1 MSWYNH
7 PLTALKAIPNSIKLF
22 NKNQLNQTQTASYQE
37 QRSMTAYGA
46 EFEHPAVGLTP
57 RKVHNLLTQA
67 EAGSMGAMLALFE
80 DMEERDLHILAE
92 MSKRKRAVV
101 KLDWQIKAPAN
112 ADANEQKYT
121 DAIASMLEAV
131 ENWEQIITDSLDAI
145 GKGYS
150 CHELHW
156 VRDGNLWLIDDINW
170 QTPHRFTIDPFNPN
184 QLRLSGGGIGD
195 DEDLWENAWLV
206 HTHKA
211 KSGYLVRGGLHRA
224 LVWSYVFK
232 NYSVR
237 DLAEFLEIYGLPLRL
252 GTYPAGATEG
262 EKFTLLKAVMDIGH
276 RAAGIIPQGM
286 MIDFK
291 EAAKGSSDPFMDM
304 VKWCELSQSKA
315 ILGGTLTSQA
325 DGKSS
330 TNALGKVHEETRL
343 EIRDSDAKQLA
354 SSISRDVIG
363 ALMRINY
370 PDVSPRRYPK
380 FVFDISEN
388 EDISVFA
395 EALPKLVGIGM
406 KIPVEWGHEKL
417 GIPLANEGEP
427 VLSMVQTNNTAN
439 QAPLTAQL
447 ANLTLLNK
455 SQADKPIPAE
465 TTAESQRMALE
476 TGANA
481 VLSNEFLA
489 DIGKHLTA
497 DMVQALQGFDSFEE
511 ALGYLSDNVPSD
523 NPKLMASLQQMIAV
537 SMAKGIDDQLTARGG
552 Q

>member
-1 MSWYNH
+1 MSWYNQ
-7 PLTALKAIPNSIKLF
+7 PLNAIAALKNIPKLF
-22 NKNQLNQTQTASYQE
+22 NKDQLTQSQTE
-37 QRSMTAYGA
+37 NRSMTAYGA
-46 EFEHPAVGLTP
+46 EFEHPAIGLTP
-57 RKVHNLLTQA
+57 LKVHALLTQA
-67 EAGSMGAMLALFE
+67 EAGNMNAMLALFE
-80 DMEERDLHILAE
+80 DMEERDLHLLAE
-92 MSKRKRAVV
+92 MSKRKRTVA
-101 KLDWQIKAPAN
+101 KLDWSIKAPKN

-121 DAIASMLEAV
+121 EVISELIGII
-131 ENWEQIITDSLDAI
+131 ENFEDIITDSLDAI
-145 GKGYS
+145 GKGFS

-156 VRDGNLWLIDDINW
+156 VREGNVWLINDMQW
-170 QTPHRFTIDPFNPN
+170 HVPQRFIIDPFNQRELLLASN
-184 QLRLSGGGIGD
+184 GLGD
-195 DEDLWENAWLV
+195 DEPLWENAWLV

-252 GTYPAGATEG
+252 GTYPAGATDG
-262 EKFTLLKAVMDIGH
+262 EKLTLLRAVMEIGH

-304 VKWCELSQSKA
+304 IKWCEMSQSKA

-330 TNALGKVHEETRL
+330 TNALGKVHDETRL

-370 PDVSPRRYPK
+370 PNVSPRRYPK
-380 FVFDISEN
+380 FVFDLAET
-388 EDISVFA
+388 EDIGVYS

-406 KIPVEWGHEKL
+406 QIPAPWAHKRL
-417 GIPLANEGEP
+417 GIPMVSGDEP
-427 VLSMVQTNNTAN
+427 VLAVPQTTNPTT

-447 ANLTLLNK
+447 PAIAMLN
-455 SQADKPIPAE
+455 QATDTAIPAE

-476 TGANA
+476 TGLDA
-481 VLSNEFLA
+481 VLSNDMLGQ
-489 DIGKHLTA
+489 IGQRLTA
-497 DMVQALQGFDSFEE
+497 GMVEKLQGFDSFEE
-511 ALGYLSDNVPSD
+511 ALGYLSDNVPD
-523 NPKLMASLQQMIAV
+523 NPELLASLTQMIAI
-537 SMAKGIDDQLTARGG
+537 STAMGIDDQLTARGSNA
-552 Q
+552 

>member
-1 MSWYNH
+1 MSWYNQ
-7 PLTALKAIPNSIKLF
+7 PLNAIAALKNIPKLF
-22 NKNQLNQTQTASYQE
+22 NKDQLTQSQTE
-37 QRSMTAYGA
+37 NRSMTAYGA
-46 EFEHPAVGLTP
+46 EFEHPAIGLTP
-57 RKVHNLLTQA
+57 LKVHALLTQA
-67 EAGSMGAMLALFE
+67 EAGNMNAMLALFE
-80 DMEERDLHILAE
+80 DMEERDLHLLAE
-92 MSKRKRAVV
+92 MSKRKRTVA
-101 KLDWQIKAPAN
+101 KLDWSIKAPKN

-121 DAIASMLEAV
+121 EVISELIGII
-131 ENWEQIITDSLDAI
+131 ENFEDIITDSLDAI
-145 GKGYS
+145 GKGFS

-156 VRDGNLWLIDDINW
+156 VREGNLWLINDMQW
-170 QTPHRFTIDPFNPN
+170 HVPQRFIIDPFNQRELLLAGN
-184 QLRLSGGGIGD
+184 GLGD
-195 DEDLWENAWLV
+195 DEPLWENAWLV

-252 GTYPAGATEG
+252 GTYPAGATDG
-262 EKFTLLKAVMDIGH
+262 EKLTLLRAVMEIGH

-304 VKWCELSQSKA
+304 IKWCEMSQSKA

-370 PDVSPRRYPK
+370 PNVSPRRYPK
-380 FVFDISEN
+380 FVFDLAET
-388 EDISVFA
+388 EDIGVYS
-395 EALPKLVGIGM
+395 EALPKLVSIGM
-406 KIPVEWGHEKL
+406 QIPAPWAHKRL
-417 GIPLANEGEP
+417 GIPMVSGDEP
-427 VLSMVQTNNTAN
+427 VLSMAQANQPTN

-447 ANLTLLNK
+447 PAIAMLN
-455 SQADKPIPAE
+455 QATDTAIPAE

-476 TGANA
+476 TGLDA
-481 VLSNEFLA
+481 VLSNDMLGQ
-489 DIGKHLTA
+489 IGQRLTA
-497 DMVQALQGFDSFEE
+497 GMVEKLQGFDSFEE
-511 ALGYLSDNVPSD
+511 ALGYLSDNMPD
-523 NPKLMASLQQMIAV
+523 NPELLASLTQMIAI
-537 SMAKGIDDQLTARGG
+537 STAMGIDDQLTARGSNA
-552 Q
+552 

>member
-7 PLTALKAIPNSIKLF
+7 SIAALKSLPAKLF
-22 NKNQLNQTQTASYQE
+22 DKSQLGRQQTE
-37 QRSMTAYGA
+37 NRSMTAYGA
-46 EFEHPAVGLTP
+46 EFEHPAIGLTP
-57 RKVHNLLTQA
+57 LKVHALLTQA
-67 EAGSMGAMLALFE
+67 EAGNMNAMLALFE
-80 DMEERDLHILAE
+80 DMEERDLHLLAE
-92 MSKRKRAVV
+92 MSKRKRTVA
-101 KLDWQIKAPAN
+101 KLDWSIKAPKN

-121 DAIASMLEAV
+121 DAISELIGV
-131 ENWEQIITDSLDAI
+131 IENFEDIITDSLDAI
-145 GKGYS
+145 GKGFS

-156 VRDGNLWLIDDINW
+156 VREGNVWLINDMQW
-170 QTPHRFTIDPFNPN
+170 HVPQRFIIDPFN
-184 QLRLSGGGIGD
+184 QRELLLSGQGVGD
-195 DEDLWENAWLV
+195 NEKLWDNAWLV

-252 GTYPAGATEG
+252 GTYPAGATNG
-262 EKFTLLKAVMDIGH
+262 EKMTLLRAVMDIGH

-304 VKWCELSQSKA
+304 IKWCEMSQSKA

-370 PDVSPRRYPK
+370 PNVSPRRYPK
-380 FVFDISEN
+380 FVFDLAET
-388 EDISVFA
+388 EDIGVYS
-395 EALPKLVGIGM
+395 EALPKLVSIGM
-406 KIPVEWGHEKL
+406 QIPAPWAHKRL
-417 GIPLANEGEP
+417 GIPMVSGDEP
-427 VLSMVQTNNTAN
+427 VLAVPQTTNPTT

-447 ANLTLLNK
+447 PAIAMLN
-455 SQADKPIPAE
+455 QATDTAIPAE

-476 TGANA
+476 NGLDAL
-481 VLSNEFLA
+481 LSNDMLGQ
-489 DIGKHLTA
+489 IGQRLTA
-497 DMVQALQGFDSFEE
+497 DMVEKLQGFDSFEE
-511 ALGYLSDNVPSD
+511 ALGYLSDNVPD
-523 NPKLMASLQQMIAV
+523 NPALLASLTQMIAI
-537 SMAKGIDDQLTARGG
+537 STAMGIDDQLTARGSNA
-552 Q
+552 

>member
-1 MSWYNH
+1 MSWYNQ
-7 PLTALKAIPNSIKLF
+7 PLNAIAALKNIPKLF
-22 NKNQLNQTQTASYQE
+22 NKDQLTQSQTE
-37 QRSMTAYGA
+37 NRSMTAFGA
-46 EFEHPAVGLTP
+46 EFEHPAIGLTP
-57 RKVHNLLTQA
+57 LKVHALLTQA
-67 EAGSMGAMLALFE
+67 EAGNMNAMLALFE
-80 DMEERDLHILAE
+80 DMEERDLHLLAE
-92 MSKRKRAVV
+92 MSKRKRTVA
-101 KLDWQIKAPAN
+101 KLDWSIKAPKN

-121 DAIASMLEAV
+121 EVISELMGII
-131 ENWEQIITDSLDAI
+131 ENFEDIITDSLDAI
-145 GKGYS
+145 GKGFS

-156 VRDGNLWLIDDINW
+156 VREGNVWLINDMQW
-170 QTPHRFTIDPFNPN
+170 HVPQRFIIDPFNQRKLLLAGN
-184 QLRLSGGGIGD
+184 GLGD
-195 DEDLWENAWLV
+195 DEPLWENAWLV

-252 GTYPAGATEG
+252 GTYPAGATDG
-262 EKFTLLKAVMDIGH
+262 EKLTLLRAVMEIGH

-304 VKWCELSQSKA
+304 IKWCEMSQSKA

-330 TNALGKVHEETRL
+330 TNALGKVHDETRL

-370 PDVSPRRYPK
+370 PNVSPRRYPK
-380 FVFDISEN
+380 FVFDLAET
-388 EDISVFA
+388 EDIGVYS
-395 EALPKLVGIGM
+395 EALPKLVSIGM
-406 KIPVEWGHEKL
+406 QIPAPWAHKRL
-417 GIPLANEGEP
+417 GIPMVSGDEP
-427 VLSMVQTNNTAN
+427 VLAVPQTTNPTT

-447 ANLTLLNK
+447 PAIAMLN
-455 SQADKPIPAE
+455 QATDTAIPAE

-476 TGANA
+476 NGLDAL
-481 VLSNEFLA
+481 LSNDMLGQ
-489 DIGKHLTA
+489 IGQHLTA
-497 DMVQALQGFDSFEE
+497 GMVEKLQGFDSFEE
-511 ALGYLSDNVPSD
+511 ALGYLSDNVPD
-523 NPKLMASLQQMIAV
+523 NPELLASLTQMIAI
-537 SMAKGIDDQLTARGG
+537 STAMGIDDQLTARGSNG
-552 Q
+552 

>member
-1 MSWYNH
+1 MSWYNQ
-7 PLTALKAIPNSIKLF
+7 PLNAIAALKNIPKLF
-22 NKNQLNQTQTASYQE
+22 NKDQLTQSQTE
-37 QRSMTAYGA
+37 NRSMTAYGA
-46 EFEHPAVGLTP
+46 EFEHPAIGLTP
-57 RKVHNLLTQA
+57 LKVHALLTQA
-67 EAGSMGAMLALFE
+67 EAGNMNAMLALFE
-80 DMEERDLHILAE
+80 DMEERDLHLLAE
-92 MSKRKRAVV
+92 MSKRKRTVA
-101 KLDWQIKAPAN
+101 KLDWSIKAPKN

-121 DAIASMLEAV
+121 EVISELMGII
-131 ENWEQIITDSLDAI
+131 ENFEDIITDSLDAI
-145 GKGYS
+145 GKGFS
-150 CHELHW
+150 CHEIHW
-156 VRDGNLWLIDDINW
+156 VREGNVWLINDMQW
-170 QTPHRFTIDPFNPN
+170 HVPQRFIIDPFNQRELLLAGN
-184 QLRLSGGGIGD
+184 GFGD
-195 DEDLWENAWLV
+195 DEPLWENAWLV

-252 GTYPAGATEG
+252 GTYPAGATDG
-262 EKFTLLKAVMDIGH
+262 EKLTLLRAVMEIGH

-304 VKWCELSQSKA
+304 IKWCEMSQSKA

-370 PDVSPRRYPK
+370 PNVSPRRYPK
-380 FVFDISEN
+380 FVFDLAET
-388 EDISVFA
+388 EDIGVYS
-395 EALPKLVGIGM
+395 EALPKLVSIGM
-406 KIPVEWGHEKL
+406 QIPAPWAHKRL
-417 GIPLANEGEP
+417 GIPMVSGDEP
-427 VLSMVQTNNTAN
+427 VLSMAQANQPTN

-447 ANLTLLNK
+447 PAIAMLN
-455 SQADKPIPAE
+455 QATDTAIPAE

-476 TGANA
+476 TGLDA
-481 VLSNEFLA
+481 VLSNDMLGQ
-489 DIGKHLTA
+489 IGQRLTA
-497 DMVQALQGFDSFEE
+497 GMVEKLQGFDSFEE
-511 ALGYLSDNVPSD
+511 ALGYLSDNVPD
-523 NPKLMASLQQMIAV
+523 NPELLASLTQMIAI
-537 SMAKGIDDQLTARGG
+537 STAMGIDDQLTARGSNA
-552 Q
+552 

>member
-1 MSWYNH
+1 MSWYNQ
-7 PLTALKAIPNSIKLF
+7 PLNAIAALKNIPKLF
-22 NKNQLNQTQTASYQE
+22 NKDQLTQSQTE
-37 QRSMTAYGA
+37 NRSMTAYGA
-46 EFEHPAVGLTP
+46 EFEHPAIGLTP
-57 RKVHNLLTQA
+57 LKVHALLTQA
-67 EAGSMGAMLALFE
+67 EAGNMNAMLALFE
-80 DMEERDLHILAE
+80 DMEERDLHLLAE
-92 MSKRKRAVV
+92 MSKRKRTVA
-101 KLDWQIKAPAN
+101 KLDWSIKAPKN

-121 DAIASMLEAV
+121 EVISELMGII
-131 ENWEQIITDSLDAI
+131 ENFEDIITDSLDAI
-145 GKGYS
+145 GKGFS

-156 VRDGNLWLIDDINW
+156 VREGNVWLINDMQW
-170 QTPHRFTIDPFNPN
+170 HVPQRFIIDPFNQRKLLLAGN
-184 QLRLSGGGIGD
+184 GLGD
-195 DEDLWENAWLV
+195 DEPLWENAWLV

-252 GTYPAGATEG
+252 GTYPAGATDG
-262 EKFTLLKAVMDIGH
+262 EKLTLLRAVMEIGH

-304 VKWCELSQSKA
+304 IKWCEMSQSKA

-370 PDVSPRRYPK
+370 PNVSPRRYPK
-380 FVFDISEN
+380 FVFDLAET
-388 EDISVFA
+388 EDIGVYS

-406 KIPVEWGHEKL
+406 QIPAPWAHKRL
-417 GIPLANEGEP
+417 GIPMVSGDEP
-427 VLSMVQTNNTAN
+427 VLAVPQTTNPTT

-447 ANLTLLNK
+447 PAIAMLN
-455 SQADKPIPAE
+455 QATDTAIPAE

-476 TGANA
+476 TGLDA
-481 VLSNEFLA
+481 VLSNDMLGQ
-489 DIGKHLTA
+489 IGQRLTA
-497 DMVQALQGFDSFEE
+497 GMVEKLQGFDSFEE
-511 ALGYLSDNVPSD
+511 ALGYLSDNVPD
-523 NPKLMASLQQMIAV
+523 NPELLASLTQMIAI
-537 SMAKGIDDQLTARGG
+537 STAMGIDDQLTARGSNG
-552 Q
+552 

>member
-1 MSWYNH
+1 MSWYNQ
-7 PLTALKAIPNSIKLF
+7 PLNAIAALKNIPKLF
-22 NKNQLNQTQTASYQE
+22 NKDQLTQNQTE
-37 QRSMTAYGA
+37 NRSMTAYGA
-46 EFEHPAVGLTP
+46 EFEHPAIGLTP
-57 RKVHNLLTQA
+57 LKVHALLTQA
-67 EAGSMGAMLALFE
+67 EAGNMNAMLALFE
-80 DMEERDLHILAE
+80 DMEERDLHLLAE
-92 MSKRKRAVV
+92 MSKRKRTVA
-101 KLDWQIKAPAN
+101 KLDWSIKAPKN

-121 DAIASMLEAV
+121 EVISELMGII
-131 ENWEQIITDSLDAI
+131 ENFEDIITDSLDAI
-145 GKGYS
+145 GKGFS

-156 VRDGNLWLIDDINW
+156 VREGNVWLINDMQW
-170 QTPHRFTIDPFNPN
+170 HVPQRFIIDPFNQRELLLAGN
-184 QLRLSGGGIGD
+184 GLGD
-195 DEDLWENAWLV
+195 DEPLWENAWLV

-252 GTYPAGATEG
+252 GTYPAGATDG
-262 EKFTLLKAVMDIGH
+262 EKLTLLRAVMEIGH

-304 VKWCELSQSKA
+304 IKWCEMSQSKA

-370 PDVSPRRYPK
+370 PNVSPRRYPK
-380 FVFDISEN
+380 FVFDLAET
-388 EDISVFA
+388 EDIGVYS
-395 EALPKLVGIGM
+395 EALPKLVSIGM
-406 KIPVEWGHEKL
+406 QIPTPWAHKRL
-417 GIPLANEGEP
+417 GIPMVSGDEP
-427 VLSMVQTNNTAN
+427 VLSMAQAN

-447 ANLTLLNK
+447 PAIAMLN
-455 SQADKPIPAE
+455 QATDTAIPAE

-476 TGANA
+476 NGLDA
-481 VLSNEFLA
+481 VLSNDMLGQ
-489 DIGKHLTA
+489 IGQRLTA
-497 DMVQALQGFDSFEE
+497 GMVEKLQGFDSFEE
-511 ALGYLSDNVPSD
+511 ALGYLSDNVPD
-523 NPKLMASLQQMIAV
+523 NPDLLASLTQMIAI
-537 SMAKGIDDQLTARGG
+537 STAMGIDDQLTARGSNA
-552 Q
+552 

>member
-1 MSWYNH
+1 MSWYNQ
-7 PLTALKAIPNSIKLF
+7 PLNAIAALKNIPKLF
-22 NKNQLNQTQTASYQE
+22 NKDQLTQSQTE
-37 QRSMTAYGA
+37 NRSMTAYGA
-46 EFEHPAVGLTP
+46 EFEHPAIGLTP
-57 RKVHNLLTQA
+57 LKIHALLTQA
-67 EAGSMGAMLALFE
+67 EAGNMNAMLALFE
-80 DMEERDLHILAE
+80 DMEERDLHLLAE
-92 MSKRKRAVV
+92 MSKRKRTVA
-101 KLDWQIKAPAN
+101 KLDWSIKAPKN

-121 DAIASMLEAV
+121 DAISELIGV
-131 ENWEQIITDSLDAI
+131 IENFEDIITNSLDAI

-156 VRDGNLWLIDDINW
+156 VREGNVWLINDMQW
-170 QTPHRFTIDPFNPN
+170 HVPQRFIIDPFNQRELLLAGN
-184 QLRLSGGGIGD
+184 GLSD
-195 DEDLWENAWLV
+195 DEPLWENAWLV

-252 GTYPAGATEG
+252 GTYPAGATNG
-262 EKFTLLKAVMDIGH
+262 EKMTLLRAVMDIGH

-304 VKWCELSQSKA
+304 IKWCEMSQSKA

-330 TNALGKVHEETRL
+330 TNALGKVHDDTRI

-370 PDVSPRRYPK
+370 PNVSPRRYPK
-380 FVFDISEN
+380 FVFDLAET
-388 EDISVFA
+388 EDIGVYS
-395 EALPKLVGIGM
+395 EALPKLVSIGM
-406 KIPVEWGHEKL
+406 QIPAPWAHKRL
-417 GIPLANEGEP
+417 GIPMVSGDEP
-427 VLSMVQTNNTAN
+427 VLAVPQTTNPTT

-447 ANLTLLNK
+447 PAIAMLN
-455 SQADKPIPAE
+455 QATDTAIPAE

-476 TGANA
+476 NGLDAL
-481 VLSNEFLA
+481 LSNDMLGQ
-489 DIGKHLTA
+489 IGKNLTA
-497 DMVQALQGFDSFEE
+497 DMVEKLQGFDSFEE
-511 ALGYLSDNVPSD
+511 ALGYLSDNVPD
-523 NPKLMASLQQMIAV
+523 NPELLASLTQMIAI
-537 SMAKGIDDQLTARGG
+537 STAMGIDDQLTARGSNG
-552 Q
+552 

>member
-1 MSWYNH
+1 MSWYNQ
-7 PLTALKAIPNSIKLF
+7 PLNAIAALKNIPKLF
-22 NKNQLNQTQTASYQE
+22 NKDQLTQSQTE
-37 QRSMTAYGA
+37 NRSMTAYGA
-46 EFEHPAVGLTP
+46 EFEHPAIGLTP
-57 RKVHNLLTQA
+57 LKVHALLTQA
-67 EAGSMGAMLALFE
+67 EAGNMNAMLALFE
-80 DMEERDLHILAE
+80 DMEERDLHLLAE
-92 MSKRKRAVV
+92 MSKRKRTVA
-101 KLDWQIKAPAN
+101 KLDWSIKAPKN

-121 DAIASMLEAV
+121 EAISELIGII
-131 ENWEQIITDSLDAI
+131 ENFEDIITDSLDAI
-145 GKGYS
+145 GKGFS

-156 VRDGNLWLIDDINW
+156 VREGNVWLINDMQW
-170 QTPHRFTIDPFNPN
+170 HVPQRFIIDPFNQRKLLLAGN
-184 QLRLSGGGIGD
+184 GLGD
-195 DEDLWENAWLV
+195 DEPLWENAWLV

-252 GTYPAGATEG
+252 GTYPAGATDG
-262 EKFTLLKAVMDIGH
+262 EKLTLLRAVMEIGH

-304 VKWCELSQSKA
+304 IKWCEMSQSKA

-370 PDVSPRRYPK
+370 PNVSPRRYPK
-380 FVFDISEN
+380 FVFDLAET
-388 EDISVFA
+388 EDIGVYS
-395 EALPKLVGIGM
+395 EALPKLVSIGM
-406 KIPVEWGHEKL
+406 QIPAPWAHKRL
-417 GIPLANEGEP
+417 GIPMVSGDEP
-427 VLSMVQTNNTAN
+427 VLSMAQANQPTN

-447 ANLTLLNK
+447 PAVAMLN
-455 SQADKPIPAE
+455 QATDTAIPAE

-476 TGANA
+476 NGLDAL
-481 VLSNEFLA
+481 LSNDMLGQ
-489 DIGKHLTA
+489 IGQHLTA
-497 DMVQALQGFDSFEE
+497 GMVEKLQGFDSFEE
-511 ALGYLSDNVPSD
+511 ALGYLSDNVPD
-523 NPKLMASLQQMIAV
+523 NPELLASLTQMIAI
-537 SMAKGIDDQLTARGG
+537 STAMGIDDQLTARGSNG
-552 Q
+552 

>member
-1 MSWYNH
+1 MSWYNQ
-7 PLTALKAIPNSIKLF
+7 PLNAIAALKNIPKLF
-22 NKNQLNQTQTASYQE
+22 NKDQLTQSQTE
-37 QRSMTAYGA
+37 NRSMTAYGA
-46 EFEHPAVGLTP
+46 EFEHPAIGLTP
-57 RKVHNLLTQA
+57 LKVHALLTQA
-67 EAGSMGAMLALFE
+67 EAGNMNAMLALFE
-80 DMEERDLHILAE
+80 DMEERDLHLLAE
-92 MSKRKRAVV
+92 MSKRKRTVA
-101 KLDWQIKAPAN
+101 KLDWSIKAPKN

-121 DAIASMLEAV
+121 EVISELMGII
-131 ENWEQIITDSLDAI
+131 ENFEDIITDSLDAI
-145 GKGYS
+145 GKGFS

-156 VRDGNLWLIDDINW
+156 VREGNVWLINDMQW
-170 QTPHRFTIDPFNPN
+170 HVPQRFIIDPFNQRELLLAGN
-184 QLRLSGGGIGD
+184 GLGD
-195 DEDLWENAWLV
+195 DEPLWENAWLV

-252 GTYPAGATEG
+252 GTYPAGATNG
-262 EKFTLLKAVMDIGH
+262 EKLTLLRAVMEIGH

-304 VKWCELSQSKA
+304 IKWCEMSQSKA

-330 TNALGKVHEETRL
+330 TNALGKVHDDTRI

-354 SSISRDVIG
+354 ASLSRDVIG

-370 PDVSPRRYPK
+370 PNISPRRYPK
-380 FVFDISEN
+380 FVFDLAET
-388 EDISVFA
+388 EDIGVYS

-406 KIPVEWGHEKL
+406 QIPAPWAHKRL
-417 GIPLANEGEP
+417 GIPMVSGDEP
-427 VLSMVQTNNTAN
+427 VLAVPQTTNPTT

-447 ANLTLLNK
+447 PAVAMMNQ
-455 SQADKPIPAE
+455 SQTDNSIPAE

-476 TGANA
+476 NGLDAL
-481 VLSNEFLA
+481 LSNDMLGQ
-489 DIGKHLTA
+489 IGQRLTA
-497 DMVQALQGFDSFEE
+497 GMVEKLQGFDSFEE
-511 ALGYLSDNVPSD
+511 ALGYLSDNVPD
-523 NPKLMASLQQMIAV
+523 NPELLASLTQMIAI
-537 SMAKGIDDQLTARGG
+537 STAMGIDDQLTARGSNA
-552 Q
+552 

>member
-1 MSWYNH
+1 MSWYNQ
-7 PLTALKAIPNSIKLF
+7 PLNAIAALKNIPKLF
-22 NKNQLNQTQTASYQE
+22 NKDQLTQSQTE
-37 QRSMTAYGA
+37 NRSMTAYGA
-46 EFEHPAVGLTP
+46 EFEHPAIGLTP
-57 RKVHNLLTQA
+57 LKVHALLTQA
-67 EAGSMGAMLALFE
+67 EAGNMNAMLALFE
-80 DMEERDLHILAE
+80 DMEERDLHLLAE
-92 MSKRKRAVV
+92 MSKRKRTVA
-101 KLDWQIKAPAN
+101 KLDWSIKAPKN

-121 DAIASMLEAV
+121 EVISELIGII
-131 ENWEQIITDSLDAI
+131 ENFEDIITDSLDAI
-145 GKGYS
+145 GKGFS

-156 VRDGNLWLIDDINW
+156 VREGNVWLINDMQW
-170 QTPHRFTIDPFNPN
+170 HVPQRFIIDPFNQRELLLAGN
-184 QLRLSGGGIGD
+184 GLGD
-195 DEDLWENAWLV
+195 DEPLWENAWLV

-252 GTYPAGATEG
+252 GTYPAGATNG
-262 EKFTLLKAVMDIGH
+262 EKLTLLRAVMEIGH

-304 VKWCELSQSKA
+304 IKWCEMSQSKA

-330 TNALGKVHEETRL
+330 TNALGKVHDETRL

-370 PDVSPRRYPK
+370 PHVSPRRYPK
-380 FVFDISEN
+380 LVFDLAET
-388 EDISVFA
+388 EDIGVYS

-406 KIPVEWGHEKL
+406 QIPAPWAHKRL
-417 GIPLANEGEP
+417 GIPMVSGDEP
-427 VLSMVQTNNTAN
+427 VLSMAQANKPTN

-447 ANLTLLNK
+447 PAVAMLN
-455 SQADKPIPAE
+455 QATDTAIPAE

-476 TGANA
+476 NGLDAL
-481 VLSNEFLA
+481 LSNDMLGQ
-489 DIGKHLTA
+489 IGQRLTA
-497 DMVQALQGFDSFEE
+497 DMVEKLQGFDSFEE
-511 ALGYLSDNVPSD
+511 ALGYLSDNVPD
-523 NPKLMASLQQMIAV
+523 NPELLASLTQMIAI
-537 SMAKGIDDQLTARGG
+537 STAMGIDDQLTARGSNA
-552 Q
+552 

>member
-1 MSWYNH
+1 MSWYNQ
-7 PLTALKAIPNSIKLF
+7 PLNAIAALKNIPKLF
-22 NKNQLNQTQTASYQE
+22 NKDQLTQSQTE
-37 QRSMTAYGA
+37 NRSMTAYGA
-46 EFEHPAVGLTP
+46 EFEHPAIGLTP
-57 RKVHNLLTQA
+57 LKVHALLTQA
-67 EAGSMGAMLALFE
+67 EAGNMNAMLALFE
-80 DMEERDLHILAE
+80 DMEERDLHLLAE
-92 MSKRKRAVV
+92 MSKRKRTVA
-101 KLDWQIKAPAN
+101 KLDWSIKAPKN

-121 DAIASMLEAV
+121 EVISELMGII
-131 ENWEQIITDSLDAI
+131 ENFEDIITDSLDAI
-145 GKGYS
+145 GKGFS

-156 VRDGNLWLIDDINW
+156 VREGNVWLINDMQW
-170 QTPHRFTIDPFNPN
+170 HVPQRFIIDPFNQRELLLAGN
-184 QLRLSGGGIGD
+184 GLGD
-195 DEDLWENAWLV
+195 DEPLWENAWLV

-252 GTYPAGATEG
+252 GTYPAGATDG
-262 EKFTLLKAVMDIGH
+262 EKLTLLRAVMEIGH

-304 VKWCELSQSKA
+304 IKWCEMSQSKA

-330 TNALGKVHEETRL
+330 TNALGKVHDETRL

-370 PDVSPRRYPK
+370 PNVSPRRYPK
-380 FVFDISEN
+380 FVFDLAET
-388 EDISVFA
+388 EDIGVYS
-395 EALPKLVGIGM
+395 EALPKLVSIGM
-406 KIPVEWGHEKL
+406 QIPAPWAHKRL
-417 GIPLANEGEP
+417 GIPMVSGDEP
-427 VLSMVQTNNTAN
+427 VLAVPQTTNPTT

-447 ANLTLLNK
+447 PAIAMLN
-455 SQADKPIPAE
+455 QATDTAIPAE

-476 TGANA
+476 TGLDA
-481 VLSNEFLA
+481 VLSNDMLGQ
-489 DIGKHLTA
+489 IGQRLTA
-497 DMVQALQGFDSFEE
+497 GMVEKLQGFDSFEE
-511 ALGYLSDNVPSD
+511 ALGYLSDNVPD
-523 NPKLMASLQQMIAV
+523 NPELLASLTQMIAI
-537 SMAKGIDDQLTARGG
+537 STAMGIDDQLTARGSNA
-552 Q
+552 

>member
-7 PLTALKAIPNSIKLF
+7 PFNAIAALKNIPKLF
-22 NKNQLNQTQTASYQE
+22 NKDQLTQSQTE
-37 QRSMTAYGA
+37 NRSMTAYGA
-46 EFEHPAVGLTP
+46 EFEHPAIGLTP
-57 RKVHNLLTQA
+57 LKVHALLTQA
-67 EAGSMGAMLALFE
+67 EAGNMNAMLALFE
-80 DMEERDLHILAE
+80 DMEERDLHLLAE
-92 MSKRKRAVV
+92 MSKRKRTVA
-101 KLDWQIKAPAN
+101 KLDWSIKAPKN

-121 DAIASMLEAV
+121 EVISELMGII
-131 ENWEQIITDSLDAI
+131 ENFEDIITDSLDAI
-145 GKGYS
+145 GKGFS

-156 VRDGNLWLIDDINW
+156 VREGNVWLINDMQW
-170 QTPHRFTIDPFNPN
+170 HVPQRFIIDPFNQRELLLAGN
-184 QLRLSGGGIGD
+184 GLGD
-195 DEDLWENAWLV
+195 DEPLWENAWLV

-252 GTYPAGATEG
+252 GTYPAGATNG
-262 EKFTLLKAVMDIGH
+262 EKMTLLRAVMDIGH

-304 VKWCELSQSKA
+304 IKWCEMSQSKA

-330 TNALGKVHEETRL
+330 TNALGKVHDDTRI

-370 PDVSPRRYPK
+370 PNVSPRRYPK
-380 FVFDISEN
+380 FVFDLAET
-388 EDISVFA
+388 EDIGVYS

-406 KIPVEWGHEKL
+406 QIPAPWAHKRL
-417 GIPLANEGEP
+417 GIPMVSGDEP
-427 VLSMVQTNNTAN
+427 VLSMAQANKPTN

-447 ANLTLLNK
+447 PAIAMLN
-455 SQADKPIPAE
+455 QATDTAIPAE

-476 TGANA
+476 TGLDA
-481 VLSNEFLA
+481 VLSNDMLGQ
-489 DIGKHLTA
+489 IGQRLTA
-497 DMVQALQGFDSFEE
+497 DMVEKLQGFDSFEE
-511 ALGYLSDNVPSD
+511 ALGYLSDNVPD
-523 NPKLMASLQQMIAV
+523 NPALLASLTQMIAI
-537 SMAKGIDDQLTARGG
+537 STAMGIDDQLTARGSNA
-552 Q
+552 

>member
-7 PLTALKAIPNSIKLF
+7 PLTALKALPNQMVKLF
-22 NKNQLNQTQTASYQE
+22 EKSQLEHTQTE
-37 QRSMTAYGA
+37 NRSMTAYGA
-46 EFEHPAVGLTP
+46 EFEHPAIGLTP
-57 RKVHNLLTQA
+57 LKIHALLTQA
-67 EAGSMGAMLALFE
+67 EAGSMNAMLALFE
-80 DMEERDLHILAE
+80 DMEERDLHLLAE
-92 MSKRKRAVV
+92 MSKRKRAVA
-101 KLDWQIKAPAN
+101 KLDWTIKAPKN
-112 ADANEQKYT
+112 ADSNEQKYT
-121 DAIASMLEAV
+121 DAISEMLGTI
-131 ENWEQIITDSLDAI
+131 ENFEDIITDCLDAI

-150 CHELHW
+150 CHELRW
-156 VRDGNLWLIDDINW
+156 VREGNVWLIEDMQWHLPN
-170 QTPHRFTIDPFNPN
+170 RFIIDPFNQRELLLAGN
-184 QLRLSGGGIGD
+184 GLGD
-195 DEDLWENAWLV
+195 DEKLWENAWLV

-252 GTYPAGATEG
+252 GTYPAGATDS
-262 EKFTLLKAVMDIGH
+262 EKFTLLKAVMEIGH

-304 VKWCELSQSKA
+304 IKWCEMSQSKA

-354 SSISRDVIG
+354 ASISRDVIG

-380 FVFDISEN
+380 FAFDTSEN

-395 EALPKLVGIGM
+395 EALPKLVGVGM
-406 KIPVEWGHEKL
+406 QIPTEWGHKKL
-417 GIPLANEGEP
+417 GIPMAGDGDK
-427 VLSMVQTNNTAN
+427 VLMIAQTDSKAS
-439 QAPLTAQL
+439 QASLTQQLSNLTALSNQ
-447 ANLTLLNK
+447 TL
-455 SQADKPIPAE
+455 PAE
-465 TTAESQRMALE
+465 TPQESVAENQRMALE
-476 TGANA
+476 SALDTT
-481 VLSNEFLA
+481 LSNELLA
-489 DIGKHLTA
+489 TISKNLTA
-497 DMVQALQGFDSFEE
+497 DMVKTLQGFDSFEE

-523 NPKLMASLQQMIAV
+523 NPELMASLSQMIAV
-537 SMAKGIDDQLTARGG
+537 SMAMGVDDQLSARGRTNA
-552 Q
+552 

>member
-1 MSWYNH
+1 MSWYNQ
-7 PLTALKAIPNSIKLF
+7 PLNAIAALKNIPKLF
-22 NKNQLNQTQTASYQE
+22 NKDQLTQSQTE
-37 QRSMTAYGA
+37 NRSMTAYGA
-46 EFEHPAVGLTP
+46 EFEHPAIGLTP
-57 RKVHNLLTQA
+57 LKVHALLTQA
-67 EAGSMGAMLALFE
+67 EAGNMNAMLALFE
-80 DMEERDLHILAE
+80 DMEERDLHLLAE
-92 MSKRKRAVV
+92 MSKRKRTVA
-101 KLDWQIKAPAN
+101 KLDWSIKAPKN

-121 DAIASMLEAV
+121 EVISELIGII
-131 ENWEQIITDSLDAI
+131 ENFEDIITDSLDAI
-145 GKGYS
+145 GKGFS

-156 VRDGNLWLIDDINW
+156 VREGNVWLINDMQW
-170 QTPHRFTIDPFNPN
+170 HVPQRFIIDPFNQRELLLAGN
-184 QLRLSGGGIGD
+184 GLGD
-195 DEDLWENAWLV
+195 DEPLWENAWLV

-252 GTYPAGATEG
+252 GTYPAGATDG
-262 EKFTLLKAVMDIGH
+262 EKLTLLRAVMEIGH

-304 VKWCELSQSKA
+304 IKWCEMSQSKA

-370 PDVSPRRYPK
+370 PNVSPRRYPK
-380 FVFDISEN
+380 FVFDLAET
-388 EDISVFA
+388 EDIGVYS
-395 EALPKLVGIGM
+395 EALPKLVSIGM
-406 KIPVEWGHEKL
+406 QIPAPWAHKRL
-417 GIPLANEGEP
+417 GIPMVSGDEP
-427 VLSMVQTNNTAN
+427 VLSMAQANQPTN

-447 ANLTLLNK
+447 PAIAMLN
-455 SQADKPIPAE
+455 QATDTAIPAE

-476 TGANA
+476 NGLDA
-481 VLSNEFLA
+481 VLSNDMLGQ
-489 DIGKHLTA
+489 IGQRLTA
-497 DMVQALQGFDSFEE
+497 GMVEKLQGFDSFEE
-511 ALGYLSDNVPSD
+511 ALGYLSDNMPD
-523 NPKLMASLQQMIAV
+523 NPELLASLTQMIAI
-537 SMAKGIDDQLTARGG
+537 STAMGIDDQLTARGSNG
-552 Q
+552 

>member
-1 MSWYNH
+1 MSWYNQ
-7 PLTALKAIPNSIKLF
+7 PLNAIAALKNIPKLF
-22 NKNQLNQTQTASYQE
+22 NKDQLTQSQTE
-37 QRSMTAYGA
+37 NRSMTAYGA
-46 EFEHPAVGLTP
+46 EFEHPAIGLTP
-57 RKVHNLLTQA
+57 LKVHALLTQA
-67 EAGSMGAMLALFE
+67 EAGNMNAMLALFE
-80 DMEERDLHILAE
+80 DMEERDLHLLAE
-92 MSKRKRAVV
+92 MSKRKRTVA
-101 KLDWQIKAPAN
+101 KLDWSIKAPKN

-121 DAIASMLEAV
+121 EVISELMGII
-131 ENWEQIITDSLDAI
+131 ENFEDIITDSLDAI
-145 GKGYS
+145 GKGFS

-156 VRDGNLWLIDDINW
+156 VREGNVWLINDMQW
-170 QTPHRFTIDPFNPN
+170 HVPQRFIIDPFNQRELLLAGN
-184 QLRLSGGGIGD
+184 GLGD
-195 DEDLWENAWLV
+195 DEQLWENAWLV

-252 GTYPAGATEG
+252 GTYPAGATNG
-262 EKFTLLKAVMDIGH
+262 EKMTLLRAVMDIGH

-304 VKWCELSQSKA
+304 IKWCEMSQSKA

-330 TNALGKVHEETRL
+330 TNALGKVHDETRL

-370 PDVSPRRYPK
+370 PNVSPRRYPK
-380 FVFDISEN
+380 FVFDLAET
-388 EDISVFA
+388 EDIGVYS

-406 KIPVEWGHEKL
+406 QIPAPWAHKRL
-417 GIPLANEGEP
+417 GIPMVSGDEP
-427 VLSMVQTNNTAN
+427 VLAVPQTTNPTT

-447 ANLTLLNK
+447 PAIAMLN
-455 SQADKPIPAE
+455 QATDTAIPAE

-476 TGANA
+476 TGLDA
-481 VLSNEFLA
+481 VLSNDMLGQ
-489 DIGKHLTA
+489 IGQRLTA
-497 DMVQALQGFDSFEE
+497 GMVEKLQGFDSFEE
-511 ALGYLSDNVPSD
+511 ALGYLSDNVPD
-523 NPKLMASLQQMIAV
+523 NPALLASLTQMIAI
-537 SMAKGIDDQLTARGG
+537 STAMGIDDQLTARGSNA
-552 Q
+552 

>member
-1 MSWYNH
+1 MSWYNQ
-7 PLTALKAIPNSIKLF
+7 PLNAIAALKNIPKLF
-22 NKNQLNQTQTASYQE
+22 NKDQLTQIQTE
-37 QRSMTAYGA
+37 NRSMTAYGA
-46 EFEHPAVGLTP
+46 EFEHPAIGLTP
-57 RKVHNLLTQA
+57 LKVHALLTQA
-67 EAGSMGAMLALFE
+67 EAGNMNAMLALFE
-80 DMEERDLHILAE
+80 DMEERDLHLLAE
-92 MSKRKRAVV
+92 MSKRKRTVA
-101 KLDWQIKAPAN
+101 KLDWSIKAPKN

-121 DAIASMLEAV
+121 EVISELMGII
-131 ENWEQIITDSLDAI
+131 ENFEDIITDSLDAI
-145 GKGYS
+145 GKGFS

-156 VRDGNLWLIDDINW
+156 VREGNVWLINDMQW
-170 QTPHRFTIDPFNPN
+170 HVPQRFIIDPFNQRELLLAGN
-184 QLRLSGGGIGD
+184 GLGD
-195 DEDLWENAWLV
+195 DEPLWENAWLV

-252 GTYPAGATEG
+252 GTYPAGATDG
-262 EKFTLLKAVMDIGH
+262 EKLTLLRAVMEIGH

-304 VKWCELSQSKA
+304 IKWCEMSQSKA

-370 PDVSPRRYPK
+370 PNVSPRRYPK
-380 FVFDISEN
+380 FVFDLAET
-388 EDISVFA
+388 EDIGVYS
-395 EALPKLVGIGM
+395 EALPKLVSIGM
-406 KIPVEWGHEKL
+406 QIPAPWAHKRL
-417 GIPLANEGEP
+417 GIPMVSGDEP
-427 VLSMVQTNNTAN
+427 VLSMAQANQPTN

-447 ANLTLLNK
+447 PAVAMLN
-455 SQADKPIPAE
+455 QATDTAIPAE

-476 TGANA
+476 TGLDAL
-481 VLSNEFLA
+481 LSNDMLGQ
-489 DIGKHLTA
+489 IGQRLTA
-497 DMVQALQGFDSFEE
+497 GMVEKLQGFDSFEE
-511 ALGYLSDNVPSD
+511 ALGYLSDNVPD
-523 NPKLMASLQQMIAV
+523 NPELLASLTQMIAI
-537 SMAKGIDDQLTARGG
+537 STAMGIDDQLTARGSNA
-552 Q
+552 

>member
-1 MSWYNH
+1 MSWYNQ
-7 PLTALKAIPNSIKLF
+7 PLNAIAALKNIPKLF
-22 NKNQLNQTQTASYQE
+22 NKDQLTQSQTE
-37 QRSMTAYGA
+37 NRSMTAYGA
-46 EFEHPAVGLTP
+46 EFEHPAIGLTP
-57 RKVHNLLTQA
+57 LKVHALLTQA
-67 EAGSMGAMLALFE
+67 EAGNMNAMLALFE
-80 DMEERDLHILAE
+80 DMEERDLHLLAE
-92 MSKRKRAVV
+92 MSKRKRTVA
-101 KLDWQIKAPAN
+101 KLDWSIKAPKN

-121 DAIASMLEAV
+121 EVISELMGII
-131 ENWEQIITDSLDAI
+131 ENFEDIITDSLDAI
-145 GKGYS
+145 GKGFS

-156 VRDGNLWLIDDINW
+156 VREGNVWLINDMQW
-170 QTPHRFTIDPFNPN
+170 HVPQRFIIDPFNQRELLLAGN
-184 QLRLSGGGIGD
+184 GLGD
-195 DEDLWENAWLV
+195 DEPLWENAWLV

-252 GTYPAGATEG
+252 GTYPAGATNG
-262 EKFTLLKAVMDIGH
+262 EKMTLLRAVMEIGH

-304 VKWCELSQSKA
+304 IKWCEMSQSKA

-330 TNALGKVHEETRL
+330 TNALGKVHDETRL

-370 PDVSPRRYPK
+370 PNVSPRRYPK
-380 FVFDISEN
+380 FVFDLAET
-388 EDISVFA
+388 EDIGVYS
-395 EALPKLVGIGM
+395 EALPKLVSIGM
-406 KIPVEWGHEKL
+406 QIPAPWAHKRL
-417 GIPLANEGEP
+417 GIPMVSGDEP
-427 VLSMVQTNNTAN
+427 VLAVPQTTNPTT

-447 ANLTLLNK
+447 PAIAMLN
-455 SQADKPIPAE
+455 QATDTAIPAE

-476 TGANA
+476 NGLDA
-481 VLSNEFLA
+481 VLSNDMLGQ
-489 DIGKHLTA
+489 IGQRLTA
-497 DMVQALQGFDSFEE
+497 GMVEKLQGFDSFEE
-511 ALGYLSDNVPSD
+511 ALGYLSDNVPD
-523 NPKLMASLQQMIAV
+523 NPELLASLTQMIAI
-537 SMAKGIDDQLTARGG
+537 STAMGIDDQLTARGSNG
-552 Q
+552 

>member
-1 MSWYNH
+1 MSWYNQ
-7 PLTALKAIPNSIKLF
+7 PLNAIAALKNIPKLF
-22 NKNQLNQTQTASYQE
+22 NKDQLTQSQTE
-37 QRSMTAYGA
+37 NRSMTAYGA
-46 EFEHPAVGLTP
+46 EFEHPAIGLTP
-57 RKVHNLLTQA
+57 LKVHALLTQA
-67 EAGSMGAMLALFE
+67 EAGNMNAMLALFE
-80 DMEERDLHILAE
+80 DMEERDLHLLAE
-92 MSKRKRAVV
+92 MSKRKRTVA
-101 KLDWQIKAPAN
+101 KLDWSIKAPKN

-121 DAIASMLEAV
+121 EVISELMGII
-131 ENWEQIITDSLDAI
+131 ENFEDIITDSLDAI

-156 VRDGNLWLIDDINW
+156 VREGNVWLINDMQW
-170 QTPHRFTIDPFNPN
+170 HVPQRFIIDPFNQRELLLAGN
-184 QLRLSGGGIGD
+184 GLGD
-195 DEDLWENAWLV
+195 DEPLWENAWLV

-252 GTYPAGATEG
+252 GTYPAGATDG
-262 EKFTLLKAVMDIGH
+262 EKLTLLRAVMEIGH

-304 VKWCELSQSKA
+304 IKWCEMSQSKA

-354 SSISRDVIG
+354 ASLSRDVIG

-370 PDVSPRRYPK
+370 PNVSPRRYPK
-380 FVFDISEN
+380 FVFDLAET
-388 EDISVFA
+388 EDIGVYS

-406 KIPVEWGHEKL
+406 QIPAPWAHKRL
-417 GIPLANEGEP
+417 GIPMVSGDEP
-427 VLSMVQTNNTAN
+427 VLAVPQTTNPTT

-447 ANLTLLNK
+447 PAVAMLNQNPTD
-455 SQADKPIPAE
+455 SAIPAE

-476 TGANA
+476 TGLDD
-481 VLSNEFLA
+481 VLSNDMLGQ
-489 DIGKHLTA
+489 IGQRLTA
-497 DMVQALQGFDSFEE
+497 GMVEKLQGFDSFEE
-511 ALGYLSDNVPSD
+511 ALGYLSDNVPD
-523 NPKLMASLQQMIAV
+523 NPELLASLTQMIAI
-537 SMAKGIDDQLTARGG
+537 STAMGIDDQLTARGSNA
-552 Q
+552 

>member
-1 MSWYNH
+1 MSWYNQ
-7 PLTALKAIPNSIKLF
+7 PLNAIAALKNIPKLF
-22 NKNQLNQTQTASYQE
+22 NKDQLTQSQTE
-37 QRSMTAYGA
+37 NRSMTAYGA
-46 EFEHPAVGLTP
+46 EFEHPAIGLTP
-57 RKVHNLLTQA
+57 LKVHALLTQA
-67 EAGSMGAMLALFE
+67 EAGNMNAMLALFE
-80 DMEERDLHILAE
+80 DMEERDLHLLAE
-92 MSKRKRAVV
+92 MSKRKRTVA
-101 KLDWQIKAPAN
+101 KLDWSIKAPKN

-121 DAIASMLEAV
+121 EVISELMGII
-131 ENWEQIITDSLDAI
+131 ENFEDIITDSLDAI
-145 GKGYS
+145 GKGFS

-156 VRDGNLWLIDDINW
+156 VREGNVWLINDMQW
-170 QTPHRFTIDPFNPN
+170 HVPQRFIIDPFNQRELLLAGN
-184 QLRLSGGGIGD
+184 GLGD
-195 DEDLWENAWLV
+195 DEPLWENAWLV

-252 GTYPAGATEG
+252 GTYPAGATDG
-262 EKFTLLKAVMDIGH
+262 EKLTLLRAVMEIGH

-304 VKWCELSQSKA
+304 IKWCEMSQSKA

-330 TNALGKVHEETRL
+330 TNALGKVHDETRL

-370 PDVSPRRYPK
+370 PNVSPRRYPK
-380 FVFDISEN
+380 FVFDLAET
-388 EDISVFA
+388 EDIGVYS

-406 KIPVEWGHEKL
+406 QIPAPWAHKRL
-417 GIPLANEGEP
+417 GIPMVSGDEP
-427 VLSMVQTNNTAN
+427 VLAVPQTTNPTT

-447 ANLTLLNK
+447 PAIAMLN
-455 SQADKPIPAE
+455 QATDTAIPAE

-476 TGANA
+476 TGLDA
-481 VLSNEFLA
+481 VLSNDMLGQ
-489 DIGKHLTA
+489 IGQRLTA
-497 DMVQALQGFDSFEE
+497 DMVEKLQGFDSFEE
-511 ALGYLSDNVPSD
+511 ALGYLSDNVPD
-523 NPKLMASLQQMIAV
+523 NPELLASLTQMIAI
-537 SMAKGIDDQLTARGG
+537 STAMGIDDQLTARGSNA
-552 Q
+552 

>member
-1 MSWYNH
+1 MSWYNQ
-7 PLTALKAIPNSIKLF
+7 PLNAIAALKNIPKLF
-22 NKNQLNQTQTASYQE
+22 NKDQLTQSQTE
-37 QRSMTAYGA
+37 NRSMTAYGA
-46 EFEHPAVGLTP
+46 EFEHPAIGLTP
-57 RKVHNLLTQA
+57 LKVHALLTQA
-67 EAGSMGAMLALFE
+67 EAGNMNAMLALFE
-80 DMEERDLHILAE
+80 DMEERDLHLLAE
-92 MSKRKRAVV
+92 MSKRKRTVA
-101 KLDWQIKAPAN
+101 KLDWSIKAPKN

-121 DAIASMLEAV
+121 EVISELMGII
-131 ENWEQIITDSLDAI
+131 ENFEDIITDSLDAI
-145 GKGYS
+145 GKGFS

-156 VRDGNLWLIDDINW
+156 VREGNVWLINDMQW
-170 QTPHRFTIDPFNPN
+170 HVPQRFIIDPFNQRELLLAGN
-184 QLRLSGGGIGD
+184 GLSD
-195 DEDLWENAWLV
+195 DEPLWENAWLV

-252 GTYPAGATEG
+252 GTYPAGATNG
-262 EKFTLLKAVMDIGH
+262 EKMTLLRAVMEIGH

-304 VKWCELSQSKA
+304 IKWCEMSQSKA

-370 PDVSPRRYPK
+370 PNVSPRRYPK
-380 FVFDISEN
+380 FVFDLAET
-388 EDISVFA
+388 EDIGVYS
-395 EALPKLVGIGM
+395 EALPKLVSIGM
-406 KIPVEWGHEKL
+406 QIPAPWAHKRL
-417 GIPLANEGEP
+417 GIPMVSGDEP
-427 VLSMVQTNNTAN
+427 VLSMTQANQPSN

-447 ANLTLLNK
+447 PAIAMLNQATDK
-455 SQADKPIPAE
+455 SIPAE

-476 TGANA
+476 TGLDA
-481 VLSNEFLA
+481 VLSNDMLGQ
-489 DIGKHLTA
+489 IGQRLTA
-497 DMVQALQGFDSFEE
+497 GMVEKLQGFDSFEE
-511 ALGYLSDNVPSD
+511 ALGYLSDNMPD
-523 NPKLMASLQQMIAV
+523 NPELLASLTQMIAI
-537 SMAKGIDDQLTARGG
+537 STAMGIDDQLTARGG
-552 Q
+552 NA

>member
-1 MSWYNH
+1 MSWYNQ
-7 PLTALKAIPNSIKLF
+7 PLNAIAALKNIPKLF
-22 NKNQLNQTQTASYQE
+22 NKDQLTQSQTE
-37 QRSMTAYGA
+37 NRSMTAFGA
-46 EFEHPAVGLTP
+46 EFEHPAIGLTP
-57 RKVHNLLTQA
+57 LKIHALLTQA
-67 EAGSMGAMLALFE
+67 EAGNMNAMLALFE
-80 DMEERDLHILAE
+80 DMEERDLHLLAE
-92 MSKRKRAVV
+92 MSKRKRTVA
-101 KLDWQIKAPAN
+101 KLDWSIKAPKN

-121 DAIASMLEAV
+121 EVISELIGII
-131 ENWEQIITDSLDAI
+131 ENFEDIITDSLDAI
-145 GKGYS
+145 GKGFS

-156 VRDGNLWLIDDINW
+156 VREGNVWLINDMQW
-170 QTPHRFTIDPFNPN
+170 HVPQRFIIDPFNQRELLLAGN
-184 QLRLSGGGIGD
+184 GLGD
-195 DEDLWENAWLV
+195 DEPLWENAWLV

-252 GTYPAGATEG
+252 GTYPAGATDG
-262 EKFTLLKAVMDIGH
+262 EKLTLLRAVMEIGH

-304 VKWCELSQSKA
+304 IKWCEMSQSKA

-330 TNALGKVHEETRL
+330 TNALGKVHDETRL

-370 PDVSPRRYPK
+370 PNVSPRRYPK
-380 FVFDISEN
+380 FVFDLAET
-388 EDISVFA
+388 EDIGVYS

-406 KIPVEWGHEKL
+406 QIPAPWAHKRL
-417 GIPLANEGEP
+417 GIPMVSGDEP
-427 VLSMVQTNNTAN
+427 VLSMAQANKPTN

-447 ANLTLLNK
+447 PAIAMLN
-455 SQADKPIPAE
+455 QATDTAIPAE

-476 TGANA
+476 TGLDA
-481 VLSNEFLA
+481 VLSNDMLGQ
-489 DIGKHLTA
+489 IGQRLTA
-497 DMVQALQGFDSFEE
+497 DMVEKLQGFDSFEE
-511 ALGYLSDNVPSD
+511 ALGYLSDNVPD
-523 NPKLMASLQQMIAV
+523 NPELLASLTQMIAI
-537 SMAKGIDDQLTARGG
+537 STAMGIDDQLTARGSNA
-552 Q
+552 

>member
-1 MSWYNH
+1 MSWYNQ
-7 PLTALKAIPNSIKLF
+7 PLNAIAALKNIPKLF
-22 NKNQLNQTQTASYQE
+22 NKDQLTQSQTE
-37 QRSMTAYGA
+37 NRSMTAFGA
-46 EFEHPAVGLTP
+46 EFEHPAIGLTP
-57 RKVHNLLTQA
+57 LKVHALLTQA
-67 EAGSMGAMLALFE
+67 EAGNMNAMLALFE
-80 DMEERDLHILAE
+80 DMEERDLHLLAE
-92 MSKRKRAVV
+92 MSKRKRTVA
-101 KLDWQIKAPAN
+101 KLDWSIKAPKN

-121 DAIASMLEAV
+121 EVISELMGII
-131 ENWEQIITDSLDAI
+131 ENFEDIITDSLDAI
-145 GKGYS
+145 GKGFS

-156 VRDGNLWLIDDINW
+156 VREGNVWLINDMQW
-170 QTPHRFTIDPFNPN
+170 HVPQRFIIDPFNQRELLLAGN
-184 QLRLSGGGIGD
+184 GLGD
-195 DEDLWENAWLV
+195 DEPLWENAWLV

-252 GTYPAGATEG
+252 GTYPAGATNG
-262 EKFTLLKAVMDIGH
+262 EKMTLLRAVMDIGH

-304 VKWCELSQSKA
+304 IKWCEMSQSKA

-330 TNALGKVHEETRL
+330 TNALGKVHDDTRI

-370 PDVSPRRYPK
+370 PNVSPRRYPK
-380 FVFDISEN
+380 FVFDLAET
-388 EDISVFA
+388 EDIGVYS

-406 KIPVEWGHEKL
+406 QIPAPWAHKRL
-417 GIPLANEGEP
+417 GIPMVSGDEP
-427 VLSMVQTNNTAN
+427 VLAVPQTTNPTT

-447 ANLTLLNK
+447 PAIAMLN
-455 SQADKPIPAE
+455 QATDTAIPAE

-476 TGANA
+476 NGLDA
-481 VLSNEFLA
+481 VLSNDMLA
-489 DIGKHLTA
+489 QIGQNLTA
-497 DMVQALQGFDSFEE
+497 DMVEKLQGFDSFEE
-511 ALGYLSDNVPSD
+511 ALGYLSDNVPD
-523 NPKLMASLQQMIAV
+523 NPELLASLTQMIAI
-537 SMAKGIDDQLTARGG
+537 STAMGIDDQLTARGINA
-552 Q
+552 

>member
-1 MSWYNH
+1 MSWYNQ
-7 PLTALKAIPNSIKLF
+7 PLNAIAALKNIPKLF
-22 NKNQLNQTQTASYQE
+22 NKDQLTQSQTE
-37 QRSMTAYGA
+37 NRSMTAYGA
-46 EFEHPAVGLTP
+46 EFEHPAIGLTP
-57 RKVHNLLTQA
+57 LKIHALLTQA
-67 EAGSMGAMLALFE
+67 EAGNMNAMLALFE
-80 DMEERDLHILAE
+80 DMEERDLHLLAE
-92 MSKRKRAVV
+92 MSKRKRTVA
-101 KLDWQIKAPAN
+101 KLDWSIKAPKN

-121 DAIASMLEAV
+121 EAISELIGII
-131 ENWEQIITDSLDAI
+131 ENFEDIITDSLDAI
-145 GKGYS
+145 GKGFS

-156 VRDGNLWLIDDINW
+156 VREGNVWLINDMQW
-170 QTPHRFTIDPFNPN
+170 HVPQRFIIDPFNQRELLLAGN
-184 QLRLSGGGIGD
+184 GLGD
-195 DEDLWENAWLV
+195 DEPLWENAWLV

-252 GTYPAGATEG
+252 GTYPAGATDG
-262 EKFTLLKAVMDIGH
+262 EKLTLLRAVMEIGH

-304 VKWCELSQSKA
+304 IKWCEMSQSKA

-370 PDVSPRRYPK
+370 PNVSPRRYPK
-380 FVFDISEN
+380 FVFDLAET
-388 EDISVFA
+388 EDIGVYS
-395 EALPKLVGIGM
+395 EALPKLVSIGM
-406 KIPVEWGHEKL
+406 QIPAPWAHKRL
-417 GIPLANEGEP
+417 GIPMVSGDEP
-427 VLSMVQTNNTAN
+427 VLSMAQANQPTN

-447 ANLTLLNK
+447 PAIAMLN
-455 SQADKPIPAE
+455 QATDTAIPAE

-476 TGANA
+476 NGLDAL
-481 VLSNEFLA
+481 LSNDMLGQ
-489 DIGKHLTA
+489 IGQHLTA
-497 DMVQALQGFDSFEE
+497 GMVEKLQGFDSFEE
-511 ALGYLSDNVPSD
+511 ALGYLSDNVPD
-523 NPKLMASLQQMIAV
+523 NPELLASLTQMIAI
-537 SMAKGIDDQLTARGG
+537 STAMGIDDQLTARGSNG
-552 Q
+552 

>member
-1 MSWYNH
+1 MSWYNQ
-7 PLTALKAIPNSIKLF
+7 PLNAIAALKNIPKLF
-22 NKNQLNQTQTASYQE
+22 NKDQLTQSQTE
-37 QRSMTAYGA
+37 NRSMTAYGA
-46 EFEHPAVGLTP
+46 EFEHPAIGLTP
-57 RKVHNLLTQA
+57 LKVHALLTQA
-67 EAGSMGAMLALFE
+67 EAGNMNAMLALFE
-80 DMEERDLHILAE
+80 DMEERDLHLLAE
-92 MSKRKRAVV
+92 MSKRKRTVA
-101 KLDWQIKAPAN
+101 KLDWSIKAPKN

-121 DAIASMLEAV
+121 EVISELIGII
-131 ENWEQIITDSLDAI
+131 ENFEDIITDSLDAI
-145 GKGYS
+145 GKGFS

-156 VRDGNLWLIDDINW
+156 VREGNVWLINDMQW
-170 QTPHRFTIDPFNPN
+170 HVPQRFIIDPFNQRKLLLAGN
-184 QLRLSGGGIGD
+184 GLGD
-195 DEDLWENAWLV
+195 DEPLWENAWLV

-252 GTYPAGATEG
+252 GTYPAGATNG
-262 EKFTLLKAVMDIGH
+262 EKLTLLRAVMEIGH

-304 VKWCELSQSKA
+304 IKWCEMSQSKA

-330 TNALGKVHEETRL
+330 TNALGKVHDETRL

-370 PDVSPRRYPK
+370 PNVSPRRYPK
-380 FVFDISEN
+380 FVFDLAET
-388 EDISVFA
+388 EDIGVYS
-395 EALPKLVGIGM
+395 EALPKLVSIGM
-406 KIPVEWGHEKL
+406 QIPAPWAHKRL
-417 GIPLANEGEP
+417 GIPMVSGDEP
-427 VLSMVQTNNTAN
+427 VLAVPQTTNPTT

-447 ANLTLLNK
+447 PAIAMLN
-455 SQADKPIPAE
+455 QATDTAIPAE

-476 TGANA
+476 NQLSA
-481 VLSNEFLA
+481 VLSNDMLA
-489 DIGKHLTA
+489 QIGQNLTA
-497 DMVQALQGFDSFEE
+497 DMVEKLQGFDSFEE
-511 ALGYLSDNVPSD
+511 ALGYLSDNVPD
-523 NPKLMASLQQMIAV
+523 NPKLLASLTQMIAI
-537 SMAKGIDDQLTARGG
+537 STAMGIDDQLTARGSNG
-552 Q
+552 

>member
-1 MSWYNH
+1 MSWYNQ
-7 PLTALKAIPNSIKLF
+7 PLNAIAALKNIPKLF
-22 NKNQLNQTQTASYQE
+22 NKDQLTQSQTE
-37 QRSMTAYGA
+37 NRSMTAYGA
-46 EFEHPAVGLTP
+46 EFEHPAIGLTP
-57 RKVHNLLTQA
+57 LKVHALLTQA
-67 EAGSMGAMLALFE
+67 EAGNMNAMLALFE
-80 DMEERDLHILAE
+80 DMEERDLHLLAE
-92 MSKRKRAVV
+92 MSKRKRTVA
-101 KLDWQIKAPAN
+101 KLDWSIKAPKN

-121 DAIASMLEAV
+121 DAISELIGV
-131 ENWEQIITDSLDAI
+131 IENFEDIITNSLDAI
-145 GKGYS
+145 GKGFS

-156 VRDGNLWLIDDINW
+156 VREGNVWLINDMQW
-170 QTPHRFTIDPFNPN
+170 HVPQRFIIDPFNQRELLLAGN
-184 QLRLSGGGIGD
+184 GLGD
-195 DEDLWENAWLV
+195 DEPLWENAWLV

-252 GTYPAGATEG
+252 GTYPAGATDG
-262 EKFTLLKAVMDIGH
+262 EKLTLLRAVMEIGH

-304 VKWCELSQSKA
+304 IKWCEMSQSKA

-354 SSISRDVIG
+354 ASLSRDVIG

-370 PDVSPRRYPK
+370 PNVSPRRYPK
-380 FVFDISEN
+380 FVFDLAET
-388 EDISVFA
+388 EDIGVYS

-406 KIPVEWGHEKL
+406 QIPAPWAHKRL
-417 GIPLANEGEP
+417 GIPMVSGDEP
-427 VLSMVQTNNTAN
+427 VLAVPQTTNPTT

-447 ANLTLLNK
+447 PAVAMLNQNPTD
-455 SQADKPIPAE
+455 SAIPAE

-476 TGANA
+476 TGLDD
-481 VLSNEFLA
+481 VLSNDMLGQ
-489 DIGKHLTA
+489 IGQRLTA
-497 DMVQALQGFDSFEE
+497 GMVEKLQGFDSFEE
-511 ALGYLSDNVPSD
+511 ALGYLSDNVPD
-523 NPKLMASLQQMIAV
+523 NPELLASLTQMIAI
-537 SMAKGIDDQLTARGG
+537 STAMGIDDQLTARGSNA
-552 Q
+552 

>member
-1 MSWYNH
+1 MSWYSH
-7 PLTALKAIPNSIKLF
+7 PLTALKALPNQITKLF
-22 NKNQLNQTQTASYQE
+22 DKSQLERIQTE
-37 QRSMTAYGA
+37 NRSMTAYGA
-46 EFEHPAVGLTP
+46 EFEHPAIGLTP
-57 RKVHNLLTQA
+57 LKVHALLTQA
-67 EAGSMGAMLALFE
+67 EAGNMNAMLALFE
-80 DMEERDLHILAE
+80 DMEERDLHLLAE
-92 MSKRKRAVV
+92 MSKRKRTVA
-101 KLDWQIKAPAN
+101 KLDWSIKAPKN

-121 DAIASMLEAV
+121 EVISELMGII
-131 ENWEQIITDSLDAI
+131 ENFEDIITDSLDAI
-145 GKGYS
+145 GKGFS

-156 VRDGNLWLIDDINW
+156 VREGNVWLINDMQW
-170 QTPHRFTIDPFNPN
+170 HVPQRFIIDPFNQRELLLAGN
-184 QLRLSGGGIGD
+184 GLGD
-195 DEDLWENAWLV
+195 DEPLWENAWLV

-252 GTYPAGATEG
+252 GTYPAGATNG
-262 EKFTLLKAVMDIGH
+262 EKLTLLRAVMEIGH

-304 VKWCELSQSKA
+304 IKWCEMSQSKA

-330 TNALGKVHEETRL
+330 TNALGKVHDETRL

-370 PDVSPRRYPK
+370 PNVSPRRYPK
-380 FVFDISEN
+380 FVFDLAET
-388 EDISVFA
+388 EDIGVYS
-395 EALPKLVGIGM
+395 EALPKLVSIGM
-406 KIPVEWGHEKL
+406 QIPAPWAHKRL
-417 GIPLANEGEP
+417 GIPMVSGDEP
-427 VLSMVQTNNTAN
+427 VLAVPQTTNPTT

-447 ANLTLLNK
+447 PAIAMLN
-455 SQADKPIPAE
+455 QATDTAIPAE

-476 TGANA
+476 TGLDT
-481 VLSNEFLA
+481 VLSNDMLKS
-489 DIGKHLTA
+489 IGQNLTA
-497 DMVQALQGFDSFEE
+497 DMVEKLQGFDSFEE
-511 ALGYLSDNVPSD
+511 ALGYLSDNVPD
-523 NPKLMASLQQMIAV
+523 NPELLASLTQMIAI
-537 SMAKGIDDQLTARGG
+537 STAMGIDDQLTARGSNA
-552 Q
+552 

>member
-1 MSWYNH
+1 MSWYNQ
-7 PLTALKAIPNSIKLF
+7 PLNAIAALKNIPKLF
-22 NKNQLNQTQTASYQE
+22 NKDQLTQSQTE
-37 QRSMTAYGA
+37 NRSMTAYGA
-46 EFEHPAVGLTP
+46 EFEHPAIGLTP
-57 RKVHNLLTQA
+57 LKVHALLTQA
-67 EAGSMGAMLALFE
+67 EAGNMNAMLALFE
-80 DMEERDLHILAE
+80 DMEERDLHLLAE
-92 MSKRKRAVV
+92 MSKRKRTVA
-101 KLDWQIKAPAN
+101 KLDWSIKAPKN

-121 DAIASMLEAV
+121 EVISELMGII
-131 ENWEQIITDSLDAI
+131 ENFEDIITDSLDAI
-145 GKGYS
+145 GKGFS

-156 VRDGNLWLIDDINW
+156 VREGNVWLINDMQW
-170 QTPHRFTIDPFNPN
+170 HVPQRFIIDPFNQRELLLAGN
-184 QLRLSGGGIGD
+184 GLGD
-195 DEDLWENAWLV
+195 DEPLWENAWLV

-252 GTYPAGATEG
+252 GTYPAGATDG
-262 EKFTLLKAVMDIGH
+262 EKLTLLRAVMEIGH

-304 VKWCELSQSKA
+304 IKWCEMSQSKA

-370 PDVSPRRYPK
+370 PNVSPRRYPK
-380 FVFDISEN
+380 FVFDLAET
-388 EDISVFA
+388 EDIGVYS
-395 EALPKLVGIGM
+395 EALPKLVSIGM
-406 KIPVEWGHEKL
+406 QIPAPWAHKRL
-417 GIPLANEGEP
+417 GIPMVSGDEP
-427 VLSMVQTNNTAN
+427 VLSMAQANQPTN

-447 ANLTLLNK
+447 PAIAMLN
-455 SQADKPIPAE
+455 QATDTAIPAE

-476 TGANA
+476 TGLDA
-481 VLSNEFLA
+481 VLSNDMLGQ
-489 DIGKHLTA
+489 IGQRLTA
-497 DMVQALQGFDSFEE
+497 GMVEKLQGFDSFEE
-511 ALGYLSDNVPSD
+511 ALGYLSDNMPD
-523 NPKLMASLQQMIAV
+523 NPELLASLTQMIAI
-537 SMAKGIDDQLTARGG
+537 STAMGIDDQLTARGSNA
-552 Q
+552 

>member
-1 MSWYNH
+1 MSWYNQ
-7 PLTALKAIPNSIKLF
+7 PLNAIAALKNIPKLF
-22 NKNQLNQTQTASYQE
+22 NKDQLTQSQTE
-37 QRSMTAYGA
+37 NRSMTAYGA
-46 EFEHPAVGLTP
+46 EFEHPAIGLTP
-57 RKVHNLLTQA
+57 LKVHALLTQA
-67 EAGSMGAMLALFE
+67 EAGNMNAMLALFE
-80 DMEERDLHILAE
+80 DMEERDLHLLAE
-92 MSKRKRAVV
+92 MSKRKRTVA
-101 KLDWQIKAPAN
+101 KLDWSIKAPKN

-121 DAIASMLEAV
+121 EVISELIGII
-131 ENWEQIITDSLDAI
+131 ENFEDIITDSLDAI
-145 GKGYS
+145 GKGFS

-156 VRDGNLWLIDDINW
+156 VREGNVWLINDMQW
-170 QTPHRFTIDPFNPN
+170 HVPQRFIIDPFNQRELLLAGN
-184 QLRLSGGGIGD
+184 GLGD
-195 DEDLWENAWLV
+195 DEPLWENAWLV

-252 GTYPAGATEG
+252 GTYPAGATNG
-262 EKFTLLKAVMDIGH
+262 EKLTLLRAVMEIGH

-304 VKWCELSQSKA
+304 IKWCEMSQSKA

-330 TNALGKVHEETRL
+330 TNALGKVHDETRL

-370 PDVSPRRYPK
+370 PHVSPRRYPK
-380 FVFDISEN
+380 LVFDLAET
-388 EDISVFA
+388 EDIGVYS

-406 KIPVEWGHEKL
+406 QIPAPWAHKRL
-417 GIPLANEGEP
+417 GIPMVSGDEP
-427 VLSMVQTNNTAN
+427 VLAVPQTTNPTT

-447 ANLTLLNK
+447 PAIAMLN
-455 SQADKPIPAE
+455 QATDTAIPAE

-476 TGANA
+476 TGLDA
-481 VLSNEFLA
+481 VLSNDMLGQ
-489 DIGKHLTA
+489 IGQRLTA
-497 DMVQALQGFDSFEE
+497 DMVEKLQGFDSFEE
-511 ALGYLSDNVPSD
+511 ALGYLSDNVPD
-523 NPKLMASLQQMIAV
+523 NPALLASLTQMIAI
-537 SMAKGIDDQLTARGG
+537 STAMGIDDQLTARGSNA
-552 Q
+552 